1 MVNSID
7 FSSRLGGSKWSI
19 LMNYY
24 DFSTRERRSK
34 GSIILNFLIFRLV
47 DQEKRHNGKSRES
60 EISSA
65 GRPTKYK
72 SRESTHL
79 ADRFFPRRSSSRCR
93 AILNYPLYIYP
104 ENRRFAL
111 PVDLE

>member
-47 DQEKRHNGKSRES
+47 DQEKRHNV
-60 EISSA
+60 
-65 GRPTKYK
+65 
-72 SRESTHL
+72 
-79 ADRFFPRRSSSRCR
+79 
-93 AILNYPLYIYP
+93 NP
-104 ENRRFAL
+104 ENRRLAL
-111 PVDLE
+111 PVALLNNIILIIIIINSFA

>member
-24 DFSTRERRSK
+24 DFSTRGRRSK

-60 EISSA
+60 EISSG
-65 GRPTKYK
+65 GRPT
-72 SRESTHL
+72 
-79 ADRFFPRRSSSRCR
+79 
-93 AILNYPLYIYP
+93 II
-104 ENRRFAL
+104 
-111 PVDLE
+111 